1 MEAPPRASPP
11 PRPRS
16 GGGDGGNDVNA
27 DTGSPA
33 PSDQGMGAAGGGGGG
48 GQPSSGAGGAAG
60 GSAQQQTASSSG
72 GGGSGTQQQTASSSG
87 GGGGSGTQQQA
98 ASGGG
103 AQDVEAPR
111 VYPPMVYGIVEPGIY
126 RSNVPSE
133 INFEFLQGLGL
144 RNALYMSPELP
155 TRALRTF
162 FEATGVELL
171 HLGLETWRP
180 QDDGSNPMSV
190 ELMKEA
196 LEFSLDATHHPL
208 LLLCSS
214 GLHHTGVLVGCL
226 RRLQSWNLTSTLQ
239 EYSSFAGKYKSRQS
253 DKQFIETFDL
263 DLVSLP
269 MELPPWYDEQ
279 QQAIKA
285 DEGEIRRLTAEGALS
300 APSLVRAGEP
310 VAYRRYLY
318 SAQAATLTTSEHYA
332 KNKMGA

>member
-60 GSAQQQTASSSG
+60 GSA
-72 GGGSGTQQQTASSSG
+72 QQQTASSSG

>member
-60 GSAQQQTASSSG
+60 GSAQQQTASSS
-72 GGGSGTQQQTASSSG
+72 